1 MKHIT
6 HIRELVSL
14 PLGGRL
20 VGALREFASLPF
32 RGGWRGQAS
41 PFRGGRR
48 GLCALVG
55 ALLFSSCINED
66 LSKCPAPCADLT
78 IRYVIQ
84 HVDSLDAGF
93 ASEIRSVHAGF
104 WASDGLLYEEYIL
117 DEDEL
122 PDDMS
127 FEVTLP
133 ADDYSHIVTANC
145 ERNDGRH
152 RLFDDDIQTV
162 SFEQPY
168 MGPDT
173 IEAMSRAAYLGTLG
187 IDLNNRERTLY
198 EVPLRPMV
206 SKLELT
212 VHYAEALTNIRCYIG
227 EATKAGWMCWAG
239 TAIDNE
245 RLVTDATR
253 MATDVADSTKLYAFY
268 AFPTV
273 VDPPVPV
280 TMLDAKP
287 RATEEAGE
295 WKLFF
300 LSDYMDGDEQKTVQ
314 HTFTI
319 EKNPLRV
326 GEVFRGEFSINTTG
340 GEYHD
345 VEAGIEVDPDW
356 NPGHGTDV
364 EL

>member
-1 MKHIT
+1 MQVVKRDGT
-6 HIRELVSL
+6 
-14 PLGGRL
+14 
-20 VGALREFASLPF
+20 FAEYD
-32 RGGWRGQAS
+32 RTKIAVAIGKA
-41 PFRGGRR
+41 
-48 GLCALVG
+48 
-55 ALLFSSCINED
+55 N
-66 LSKCPAPCADLT
+66 ADVEESE
-78 IRYVIQ
+78 R
-84 HVDSLDAGF
+84 
-93 ASEIRSVHAGF
+93 ASEKEIKEI
-104 WASDGLLYEEYIL
+104 LEYIEHKNRKRML
-117 DEDEL
+117 VE
-122 PDDMS
+122 
-127 FEVTLP
+127 
-133 ADDYSHIVTANC
+133 
-145 ERNDGRH
+145 
-152 RLFDDDIQTV
+152 DIQ
-162 SFEQPY
+162 
-168 MGPDT
+168 DI
-173 IEAMSRAAYLGTLG
+173 IEERLMAFGHYELAKKYLKHGFGAVLTFRVKGGFDAAAAL
-187 IDLNNRERTLY
+187 
-198 EVPLRPMV
+198 V

-280 TMLDAKP
+280 TMLGAQP

-300 LSDYMDGDEQKTVQ
+300 LSDYMDGDEQKTVR

-326 GEVFRGEFSINTTG
+326 GEVFRGEFSINTTS

-345 VEAGIEVDPDW
+345 VETGIEVDPDW